1 MYIWKYENLC
11 IRKQKEAS
19 KIIGVSP
26 QYLST
31 VCAKKIKVRKLL
43 AYCIVKYIN
52 PEAEILDYFEYVEKG
67 E

>member
-1 MYIWKYENLC
+1 MYVWKHENLC

-43 AYCIVKYIN
+43 AYCITKYID